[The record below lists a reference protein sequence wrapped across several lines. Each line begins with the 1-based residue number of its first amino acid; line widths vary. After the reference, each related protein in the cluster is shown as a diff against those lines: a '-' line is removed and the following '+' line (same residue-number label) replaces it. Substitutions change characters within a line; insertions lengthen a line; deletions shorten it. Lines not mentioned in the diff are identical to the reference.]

1 MKILRRTIGIPQSSG
16 WAYHEDMVELDPE
29 FLALLCCPVSRK
41 PLVQKGDWLV
51 STDPET
57 RLRYPIRDEIPV
69 LLREESEE
77 LDLES
82 WSLVIEQSS
91 SPSESS

>member
-1 MKILRRTIGIPQSSG
+1 MKT
-16 WAYHEDMVELDPE
+16 MVELAPD

-41 PLVQKGDWLV
+41 PLVQQGDWLV
-51 STDPET
+51 STDPDT

-82 WSLVIEQSS
+82 WNAVMASQKGAPEAAEEGS
-91 SPSESS
+91 

>member
-1 MKILRRTIGIPQSSG
+1 MK
-16 WAYHEDMVELDPE
+16 AMVDLAPD

-41 PLVQKGDWLV
+41 PLIQQGSWLV

-77 LDLES
+77 LDRES
-82 WSLVIEQSS
+82 WAAAMADQDGDSASTKEG
-91 SPSESS
+91 